1 MTHHEPAPVTVVG
14 LGSMGSALARA
25 FLAAGH
31 PTTVWNRTPSKA
43 APLVT
48 EGARQ
53 AGTID
58 DGVSASPLVVACLTG
73 YDETR
78 RVLEPAT
85 AALAGRALV
94 TLNSGT
100 PAGARECAA
109 WAAAHGIRFLDGAV
123 KDVPDAVG
131 KPGTL
136 LYYAGAEDVF
146 TEHEA
151 TLRALGGDTVLL
163 GDEPDLAKFY
173 ECAVGATLL
182 PTLVG
187 FFAGAAAA
195 RNRGIAASDLV
206 PYSVRWLRMIGEI
219 LPAFAAEIDARDY
232 GAGASSVDLFLAG
245 ADWDVEFARDAGVDG
260 DWLRP
265 LHDLVRK
272 AAAAGHGA
280 DSIAA
285 VTEVLGTTRQLR
297 SSDRSRDHSVWNEP
311 SRSTRR

>member
-1 MTHHEPAPVTVVG
+1 MPHPAPVTVLG
-14 LGSMGSALARA
+14 LGSMGTALARA

-31 PTTVWNRTPSKA
+31 RTTVWNRTPSKA
-43 APLVT
+43 APFVA
-48 EGARQ
+48 EGARH
-53 AGTID
+53 AVTVD

-73 YDETR
+73 YDDTR
-78 RVLEPAT
+78 AVLGSTT

-100 PAGARECAA
+100 PAGARAFAE
-109 WAAAHGIRFLDGAV
+109 WAGDHGIRFLDGAV

-131 KPGTL
+131 EPGTL
-136 LYYAGAEDVF
+136 LYYAGDPSVFAE
-146 TEHEA
+146 HA
-151 TLRALGGDTVLL
+151 PTLRALGGDTVLL
-163 GDEPDLAKFY
+163 GEEPDLAKFY
-173 ECAVGATLL
+173 ESAVGATLL
-182 PTLVG
+182 PALVG

-195 RNRGIAASDLV
+195 RNRGIPASDLV

-232 GAGASSVDLFLAG
+232 SAGASSVDLFLAG
-245 ADWDVEFARDAGVDG
+245 AEWDLEFARDAGVDG

-265 LHDLVRK
+265 LHDLVRR

-285 VTEVLGTTRQLR
+285 VTEVIRT
-297 SSDRSRDHSVWNEP
+297 S
-311 SRSTRR
+311 